1 MGDSTKAYA
10 AFARRGSLR
19 AWTAGALLGCF
30 ALSAQADHLI
40 GAGGTVSLGNG
51 TISLGCTDLIVAGT
65 LDFQQGTYLAVRN
78 VAVLPGGVVN
88 GGTGSLTY
96 SGTISI
102 DPAGQFNQ
110 QQLVLVHS
118 AGACGAVVAAEPAIV
133 PALSNFVLFALA
145 GLLLGLAY
153 WRLRNATA
161 LRRG

>member
-1 MGDSTKAYA
+1 MGDSTKARA
-10 AFARRGSLR
+10 AFAGRRSLR
-19 AWTAGALLGCF
+19 AWAAGALLGCF

-65 LDFQQGTYLAVRN
+65 LNFQQGTYLAVRN
-78 VAVLPGGVVN
+78 VSVLPGGVVN

-96 SGTISI
+96 SGTISVA
-102 DPAGQFNQ
+102 PAGQFNQ
-110 QQLVLVHS
+110 QQLVLVQNAS
-118 AGACGAVVAAEPAIV
+118 ACGAAVAAEPVIV

-153 WRLRNATA
+153 WRLRNETA